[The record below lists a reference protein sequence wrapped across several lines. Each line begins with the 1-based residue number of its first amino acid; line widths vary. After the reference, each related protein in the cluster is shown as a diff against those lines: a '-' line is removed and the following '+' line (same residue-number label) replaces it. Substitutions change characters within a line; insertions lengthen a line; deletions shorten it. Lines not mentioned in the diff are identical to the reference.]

1 LRLAL
6 ATCADLPDWEVDDRP
21 FHAALRARGHEI
33 SLPVWDDARV
43 DWSAFDGVLV
53 RTTWDYMEKQEA
65 FVAWAER
72 VAAVV
77 PLFAPPEVVRWNTR
91 KTYLRELAEEGVPVA
106 PTLWL
111 EAGPPADVAALLD
124 GRGWERGFLKP
135 VVGATARE
143 TLRFRTDPAGLA
155 AAQAHLDRAQPRE
168 GFLLQPYLPAIEEEG
183 ELSAVFFGGRFSHGV
198 RKVPVPGDYRAQDD
212 FGAHDEPWVFSAEER
227 DHAASVLARAERRFG
242 PLLYG
247 RVDFLRGADGRL
259 LLNELE
265 LVEPSLFF
273 RHDPQA
279 ADRLADAWL
288 ARLAAQEIPR

>member
-1 LRLAL
+1 MRLAL
-6 ATCADLPDWEVDDRP
+6 ATCADLPEWEVDDRP
-21 FHAALRARGHEI
+21 FHEALRRRGHDV
-33 SLPVWDDARV
+33 SLPVWDDAHV
-43 DWSAFDGVLV
+43 DWAAFDAVLV

-72 VAAVV
+72 VAALR
-77 PLFAPPEVVRWNTR
+77 PLSAPPGVVRWNTR
-91 KTYLRELAEEGVPVA
+91 KTYLRDLAEEGVPLA
-106 PTLWL
+106 PTQWL
-111 EAGPPADVAALLD
+111 EPGPPADVAALLA
-124 GRGWERGFLKP
+124 GRGWERAFLKP
-135 VVGATARE
+135 MVGATARE
-143 TLRFRTDPAGLA
+143 TLRFATDAAGMA
-155 AAQAHLDRAQPRE
+155 AAQAHLDRLQPRE
-168 GFLLQPYLPAIEEEG
+168 GFLLQPYLPSIEQEG

-212 FGAHDEPWVFSAEER
+212 FGAHDEPWDFPAAERE
-227 DHAASVLARAERRFG
+227 HAAAVMARAERRFG

-288 ARLAAQEIPR
+288 ARLAAQETPR